1 MLKKL
6 IIVMLFWFGA
16 SDVLLPYTSR
26 SGDLAWFSDLDFT
39 PRIKIINLPTMV
51 CVDSRLIN

>member
-6 IIVMLFWFGA
+6 IIVMFWFGA

-26 SGDLAWFSDLDFT
+26 SGDLAWFTDLDFT
-39 PRIKIINLPTMV
+39 PRIKINLPTMV
-51 CVDSRLIN
+51 CGFKTN